1 MDRKYLLHIGPKRAR
16 LARVIAKG
24 IDLFAVLVVS
34 FFIYPW
40 GLILAIGYLA
50 ISDSLFE
57 GQSVGKRIIGF
68 KVISLEDG
76 KPCGMRQS
84 WIRNLPFLVPLLFA
98 IVPFWGWILCVLLS
112 LPLVF
117 LELYF
122 LFKLDSAHRLGDVMA
137 DTTVIGNDAQSVDV
151 RRRQRQSWFEE
162 HKPVSM

>member
-16 LARVIAKG
+16 LARVIAKSV
-24 IDLFAVLVVS
+24 DLVGVAIVACLA
-34 FFIYPW
+34 YPW
-40 GLILAIGYLA
+40 GLITGIVYLSL
-50 ISDSLFE
+50 SDSLFE
-57 GQSVGKRIIGF
+57 GQSVGKRLVGF

-76 KPCGMRQS
+76 KPCGIRQS
-84 WIRNLPFLVPLLFA
+84 WIRNLPFLVPLVFA

-162 HKPVSM
+162 RKPVSM